1 MRILNFGSLNIDHV
15 YQVDHIVRPGETL
28 SSGSYQVFAGGKGA
42 NQSAALA
49 LAGAS
54 VCHAGQVGPEG
65 QWLLDKLAALGVDM
79 RFTLRGRVPTGHA
92 VIQVDPA
99 GQNAIFLYP
108 GANVQIVS
116 EQIDSTLSVFGSGD
130 ILLLQNE
137 ISNIPYLIN
146 KAHSRGMKICL
157 NPAPF
162 GPEVLA
168 YPLEQVDLLV
178 LNETEAQGL
187 VGRAA
192 PDELLDAVGARF
204 PGAEVIITLGA
215 RGALYCSPVARLQVP
230 AVEVTAVDT
239 TAAGDTFIGYY
250 LASAAA
256 GREPERC
263 LRRAAQAAALC
274 VTRPGAMDSV
284 PAAHEVEEWRERA
297 DLLK

>member
-28 SSGSYQVFAGGKGA
+28 SSSSYQVFAGGKGA

-65 QWLLDKLAALGVDM
+65 HWLLDKLAALGVDM

-108 GANVQIVS
+108 GANVRIAQ
-116 EQIDSTLSVFGSGD
+116 EQIDSTLSEFGSGD

-137 ISNIPYLIN
+137 ISHIPHLIHQAN
-146 KAHSRGMKICL
+146 SRGMKICL

-168 YPLEQVDLLV
+168 YPLELVDLLV

-187 VGRAA
+187 VGQGGDLADLSAA
-192 PDELLDAVGARF
+192 VAARF
-204 PGAEVIITLGA
+204 PASETILTLGA
-215 RGALYCSPVARLQVP
+215 RGAVYRAVGVRFQVP
-230 AVEVTAVDT
+230 AVEVPAVDT
-239 TAAGDTFIGYY
+239 TAAGDTLIGYY

-263 LRRAAQAAALC
+263 LRRAARAAALC
-274 VTRPGAMDSV
+274 VTRPGAMESI
-284 PAAHEVEEWRERA
+284 PSALEVEEWRE
-297 DLLK
+297 